1 MKFNL
6 PVLSVLTGLIITA
19 ASVQNALADVYAYHG
34 ANGER
39 ILTDKRL
46 NDKNFRLVKTYK
58 TPKKVRPVSLKK
70 STAKPAKATKSA
82 SSAANVFQCGNKAF
96 IKKQQRHYRQ
106 IIRTYAA
113 KYGVEEALIHSV
125 VKQESCFNEKAKSR
139 VGAIGLMQLMPGTA
153 AHLKVKDPWNPEQNI
168 HGGVKYLS
176 WMLKRFNGNKKFALA
191 AYNAGPGR
199 VDQYG
204 GIPPFR
210 ETRNYVKRIM
220 ADYSLMKDNGL

>member
-1 MKFNL
+1 MKLNL
-6 PVLSVLTGLIITA
+6 PILSALFGLVCISTSPQI
-19 ASVQNALADVYAYHG
+19 ALADVYAYHG

-39 ILTDKRL
+39 ILTDKRIY
-46 NDKNFRLVKTYK
+46 DKNFRLIKTYK
-58 TPKKVRPVSLKK
+58 TPKKSRPATVKK
-70 STAKPAKATKSA
+70 AASKPAASTAKSV
-82 SSAANVFQCGNKAF
+82 ANVFHCGNTAY
-96 IKKQQRHYRQ
+96 IKKKQLHYQ
-106 IIRTYAA
+106 NIIRTYAA
-113 KYGVEEALIHSV
+113 RYGVEEALIHSV

-139 VGAIGLMQLMPGTA
+139 VGAMGLMQFMPQTA
-153 AHLKVKDPWNPEQNI
+153 EHLKVKDPWNPEQNI

-176 WMLKRFNGNKKFALA
+176 WMLKRFKGNKKFALA

-220 ADYSLMKDNGL
+220 ADYSRMKTQGL

>member
-6 PVLSVLTGLIITA
+6 PILPALLGLVVIALSTQTA
-19 ASVQNALADVYAYHG
+19 TADVYAYHG

-46 NDKNFRLVKTYK
+46 NDKNFRLIKTYR

-70 STAKPAKATKSA
+70 SSPKKTKAATSV
-82 SSAANVFQCGNKAF
+82 ANVFQCGNAAF
-96 IKKQQRHYRQ
+96 IKKQQQHYRQ

-139 VGAIGLMQLMPGTA
+139 VGAMGLMQLMPKTA
-153 AHLKVKDPWNPEQNI
+153 VHLKVKDPWNPEQNI

-220 ADYSLMKDNGL
+220 ADYSRMKDQGL